1 MNKTLALLVRALR
14 TESRDI
20 KSHLFRV
27 GLACVVVLILLLGL
41 SALEYESAP
50 GRVMFKA
57 MTWANWVVVTL
68 AGGTFFSI
76 AISEETEQQTLG
88 LLRMANVSPLSL
100 LLGKWLPRMLTA
112 IVLVSIQFP
121 FTWLTVTLGGVSWEQ
136 IWSSYLMLLAH
147 LVLVGNLGLLSS
159 VLNANSAKACAW
171 TFGTMIA
178 VRILPAFC
186 WAGLTL
192 FAERGWLAM
201 STANTFWEKVG
212 APLHSWSASGRL
224 WGEILSTSF
233 KGDAWSPQVVSN
245 LIGGAV
251 LFCIAWLIFDR
262 ATMRHMSGQ
271 ISSSV
276 NPFRILAYYL
286 FRAFRFLFW
295 LVCFGLVRFHLEE
308 DPSAALL
315 FGPTRRSRRV
325 WDWAVGW
332 KDFWQ
337 VSGGSRNLWVKYA
350 LYGFLFGTIF
360 YILTMYDADT
370 YEGFETSCI
379 YTAGIIFWCL
389 LPLELCF
396 LAAKLFRPELN
407 DHTWSTLLT
416 LPKSLPVIAY
426 SKLGGAMLGMIPTVS
441 VLSLCSMTFMGEL
454 LAEIFR
460 EPGFVLGIAYG
471 LTIVLVA
478 LHLVTFFSISVSWA
492 AWPIAI
498 ILGVGVTWFGNV
510 LVWIFFALGMMGI
523 NSGGGGEGIMY
534 AWFMLLAIGH
544 VILAGVTHYGIGLRL
559 AAKGAEN

>member
-27 GLACVVVLILLLGL
+27 GLASVVVLILLLGL
-41 SALEYESAP
+41 SAMEYESAP
-50 GRVMFKA
+50 GRLMFKA

-112 IVLVSIQFP
+112 VVLVSIQFP
-121 FTWLTVTLGGVSWEQ
+121 FTWLTVTLGGVSWQQ

-159 VLNANSAKACAW
+159 VINANSAKACGW
-171 TFGTMIA
+171 TFGTMFA

-192 FAERGWLAM
+192 FAERGWLQM
-201 STANTFWEKVG
+201 STATNFWEKIG
-212 APLHSWSASGRL
+212 SPLNTWSASGRL
-224 WGEILSTSF
+224 MGEILATSF
-233 KGDAWSPQVVSN
+233 KGDAWSPQVISN

-251 LFCIAWLIFDR
+251 LFGIAWLIFDR
-262 ATMRHMSGQ
+262 ATMRHMSGGPERK
-271 ISSSV
+271 SRLF
-276 NPFRILAYYL
+276 PILAYYTW
-286 FRAFRFLFW
+286 RVVRFSLW
-295 LVCFGLVRFHLEE
+295 LVFLGIIRIQLEE
-308 DPSAALL
+308 DPKAALL
-315 FGPTRRSRRV
+315 FGPTRRSKPV
-325 WDWAVGW
+325 WSWALGW
-332 KDFWQ
+332 KDFRQ
-337 VSGGSRNLWVKYA
+337 VGGGFRSIVAKIA
-350 LYGFLFGTIF
+350 LYAGLFGLIF
-360 YILTMYDADT
+360 YLNTMYSHD
-370 YEGFETSCI
+370 YYGGFNDSCI
-379 YTAGIIFWCL
+379 LTAGIIFWCL

-396 LAAKLFRPELN
+396 MAAKLFRPELN

-426 SKLGGAMLGMIPTVS
+426 SKLGGALLGLIPTVS
-441 VLSLCSMTFMGEL
+441 VLCLCSMSFLGDL
-454 LAEIFR
+454 LAEIAR
-460 EPGFVLGIAYG
+460 EPGIVLGIAYG
-471 LTIVLVA
+471 LAVVLVA

-498 ILGVGVTWFGNV
+498 ILGVGVAWFGNV
-510 LVWIFFALGMMGI
+510 LVWMCFGIGMMGL
-523 NSGGGGEGIMY
+523 GGGGGNELMY
-534 AWFMLLAIGH
+534 AWTMLLTIGH
-544 VILAGVTHYGIGLRL
+544 VVLAGVTHYGIGLRL

>member
-27 GLACVVVLILLLGL
+27 GLACVVVLILLMGL
-41 SALEYESAP
+41 SAMEIESAP
-50 GRVMFKA
+50 GRFIFKS
-57 MTWANWVVVTL
+57 MTWANWVFVTL

-112 IVLVSIQFP
+112 VVLVSIQFP

-178 VRILPAFC
+178 VRVLPGICVAVL
-186 WAGLTL
+186 ALA
-192 FAERGWLAM
+192 AEWGWWPQ
-201 STANTFWEKVG
+201 STAISFWEKVG
-212 APLHSWSASGRL
+212 SPLNSWSASGRL
-224 WGEILSTSF
+224 WSEILATSF

-245 LIGGAV
+245 LAGGAV
-251 LFCIAWLIFDR
+251 LFCIAWVIFDR
-262 ATMRHMSGQ
+262 ATMRHMSGGPERK
-271 ISSSV
+271 SLLSRLLTRKTRS
-276 NPFRILAYYL
+276 
-286 FRAFRFLFW
+286 
-295 LVCFGLVRFHLEE
+295 
-308 DPSAALL
+308 SAAA
-315 FGPTRRSRRV
+315 
-325 WDWAVGW
+325 WNWALGW
-332 KDFWQ
+332 KDFRQ
-337 VSGGSRNLWVKYA
+337 VSGGLRSIVVKVA
-350 LYGFLFGTIF
+350 LYGGLFALIF
-360 YILTMYDADT
+360 YINTMYDAD
-370 YEGFETSCI
+370 YYDGFKTSCI
-379 YTAGIIFWCL
+379 ITAGIIFWFL

-441 VLSLCSMTFMGEL
+441 VLCVCSMPFIGEL
-454 LAEIFR
+454 LTDIFR

-471 LTIVLVA
+471 LAIVLVA
-478 LHLVTFFSISVSWA
+478 LHLVTFFSISISWA

-498 ILGVGVTWFGNV
+498 ILGVGVAWFGNV
-510 LVWIFFALGMMGI
+510 LVWLFFALGMMGI
-523 NSGGGGEGIMY
+523 NSGGGGGDGIMY
-534 AWFMLLAIGH
+534 AWFMLLTIGH
-544 VILAGVTHYGIGLRL
+544 VILAGVIHYGIGLRL